1 MKTAIVYDNDGS
13 IFKVINSLILLRIG
27 DVIWFNK
34 KSYKVSITTFE
45 IDAEVLN
52 VIVVDM

>member
-45 IDAEVLN
+45 IDTEVLN